1 MKKILTGALTLAMF
15 AGSLPG
21 TALAADNSDPVTKN
35 GERLKYNTPYYLKD
49 KTLPNKGGVTVEPW
63 FNDDYILFSN
73 SPTDNGDPIIFE
85 NPDGTDGF
93 IQSGEELRIRATKVI
108 DPGVQYWQYNHP
120 NFYISLSADKD
131 AKQRLYG
138 SSKDNSIGIASMDY
152 SEDLNPKNKY
162 FVYYGG
168 EHDDKAWLTR
178 IGSVMS
184 NYSGLPIPVQHVVER
199 IETPFELI
207 EVSE

>member
-1 MKKILTGALTLAMF
+1 MRNMNKILTGALTLAMF

-49 KTLPNKGGVTVEPW
+49 KTLPNKGGITVEPYL
-63 FNDDYILFSN
+63 FTDYPLFSN

-93 IQSGEELRIRATKVI
+93 IKSGEDLTIKATKVI
-108 DPGVQYWQYNHP
+108 DSGAQYWSFSNRDNSVYLGKSPQNH
-120 NFYISLSADKD
+120 
-131 AKQRLYG
+131 RLYG
-138 SSKDNSIGIASMDY
+138 SSKDNSIGIGSVNYGRSSTDI
-152 SEDLNPKNKY
+152 STR
-162 FVYYGG
+162 FVYYKGA
-168 EHDDKAWLTR
+168 DTDKAWLTASYR
-178 IGSVMS
+178 AAEVDDWHS
-184 NYSGLPIPVQHVVER
+184 PVLN
-199 IETPFELI
+199 IEEIKTPFELI